1 MAGGNMQVGDLV
13 RHIQLRKSRQVGI
26 ITEIKIKG
34 GKFVFTKR
42 YKVLWAGI
50 HTEEYWFT
58 NKEVEAICK

>member
-1 MAGGNMQVGDLV
+1 MNVGDLV
-13 RHIQLRKSRQVGI
+13 KHIKLKKSRQVGI
-26 ITEIKIKG
+26 ITA
-34 GKFVFTKR
+34 TKWLHNQEQWK

>member
-1 MAGGNMQVGDLV
+1 MQVGDLV
-13 RHIQLRKSRQVGI
+13 KHTMLKETRQVGI
-26 ITEIKIKG
+26 ITARNRLHNQEQWK
-34 GKFVFTKR
+34 

>member
-1 MAGGNMQVGDLV
+1 MQIGDLV
-13 RHIQLRKSRQVGI
+13 RHIQLRKTRQVGV
-26 ITEIKIKG
+26 ITEARYSG
-34 GKFVFTKR
+34 GTFIMK